1 MKSCL
6 KNDGFTMVE
15 MLFALGL
22 FSLIAVFMTGALASV
37 TDWHNEDVNTNSR
50 MEWNIFIR
58 QLERE
63 IQKSRNME
71 VPKSNVLLLDKEGE
85 EVTYEIYSNMVRRRV
100 NGSGHEMVLQNIKS
114 FHLKKEE
121 KLLTITVMLIN
132 GDKYEKR
139 LFKRYK
145 FEPS

>member
-6 KNDGFTMVE
+6 TNDGFTLVE
-15 MLFALGL
+15 ILFALGL
-22 FSLIAVFMTGALASV
+22 FSLLSVFMTSALASV
-37 TDWHNEDVNTNSR
+37 TDWHVYDMNTNPR
-50 MEWNIFIR
+50 MEWNIFVR

-63 IQKSRNME
+63 FQKTKDFE
-71 VPKSNVLLLDKEGE
+71 VPKSNMLLLDKNGE
-85 EVTYEIYSNMVRRRV
+85 EITYEIYNTMVRRRV
-100 NGSGHEMVLQNIKS
+100 NSAGHEVVLQNIKS
-114 FHLKKEE
+114 FHLKKEGE
-121 KLLTITVMLIN
+121 SLIVSVDLLN

>member
-1 MKSCL
+1 MRNCL

-22 FSLIAVFMTGALASV
+22 FSLLSVFMTGALASV
-37 TDWHNEDVNTNSR
+37 TDWHIEDVNTNSR

-63 IQKSRNME
+63 IQKSKDLE
-71 VPKSNVLLLDKEGE
+71 VPESNVLLLNKEGE
-85 EVTYEIYSNMVRRRV
+85 EITYETYNNMVRRRV
-100 NGSGHEMVLQNIKS
+100 NGAGHEMVLQNIKS
-114 FHLKKEE
+114 IHLKKEE

-132 GDKYEKR
+132 GEKYEKR